1 MSKNNIKAYR
11 TLEADDI
18 SLAVL
23 EAIRTVNAARNI
35 STPNIGEIA
44 AITTAV
50 NSLMTNLRTANSIMR
65 DMRNI
70 MQDMRRC
77 YDRQ

>member
-1 MSKNNIKAYR
+1 MSKNKIKAYR

-44 AITTAV
+44 AITTAI
-50 NSLMTNLRTANSIMR
+50 NGLTA
-65 DMRNI
+65 
-70 MQDMRRC
+70 QLRRC

>member
-1 MSKNNIKAYR
+1 LLKEKYNKEDVMSKNKIKAYR
-11 TLEADDI
+11 TLKADDI

-23 EAIRTVNAARNI
+23 EAIRTVNAARAI

-44 AITTAV
+44 AITTAI
-50 NSLMTNLRTANSIMR
+50 NGLTA
-65 DMRNI
+65 
-70 MQDMRRC
+70 QLRRC

>member
-23 EAIRTVNAARNI
+23 EAIRTVNAVRTI

-44 AITTAV
+44 AITTAI
-50 NSLMTNLRTANSIMR
+50 NGLTA
-65 DMRNI
+65 
-70 MQDMRRC
+70 QLRRC

>member
-1 MSKNNIKAYR
+1 MYKNNIKAYR

-23 EAIRTVNAARNI
+23 EAIRTVNAVRNI

-44 AITTAV
+44 AITTAI
-50 NSLMTNLRTANSIMR
+50 NGLTA
-65 DMRNI
+65 
-70 MQDMRRC
+70 QLRRC

>member
-11 TLEADDI
+11 ALEADDI

-23 EAIRTVNAARNI
+23 EMIRTVNATRTI

-44 AITTAV
+44 AITTAI
-50 NSLMTNLRTANSIMR
+50 NGLTA
-65 DMRNI
+65 
-70 MQDMRRC
+70 QLRRC

>member
-1 MSKNNIKAYR
+1 MSKNKIKAYR
-11 TLEADDI
+11 TLKADDI

-23 EAIRTVNAARNI
+23 EAIRTVNAARAI

-44 AITTAV
+44 AITTAI
-50 NSLMTNLRTANSIMR
+50 NGLTA
-65 DMRNI
+65 
-70 MQDMRRC
+70 QLRRC